1 MNAEFVKFC
10 VTYRKLERFN
20 ISVTNE
26 GNKSSKPEIETGAA
40 LTQAPT
46 ATNYDVGSATMGR
59 P

>member
-26 GNKSSKPEIETGAA
+26 GTKSSKLAIETEAA
-40 LTQAPT
+40 RTQAPT
-46 ATNYDVGSATMGR
+46 ATNYDVGSPNLGR